1 MRKQNHHVGCCGSH
15 RRLSC
20 PFLSPLVKC
29 RAWAT
34 VSPDLGELKGP
45 EAFMNHGWGLELSHF
60 MLQVG
65 RGLINRRGKV
75 C

>member
-1 MRKQNHHVGCCGSH
+1 M
-15 RRLSC
+15 
-20 PFLSPLVKC
+20 KC